1 MSPLLFKVNQAPVY
15 ADEFIQAVVGMSV
28 LITLAMTLKVLLVRR
43 NKKRDES
50 YGPPRYD
57 YAFSDLTDFK
67 NVNFRYQT

>member
-1 MSPLLFKVNQAPVY
+1 MSPLLFKANQAPVY
-15 ADEFIQAVVGMSV
+15 ADGFIQAVVGMSV
-28 LITLAMTLKVLLVRR
+28 LITLAMALKIILVRR
-43 NKKRDES
+43 NKKRDEM